1 MADQNNQN
9 NRQILEQVSSL
20 ATYVA
25 CLVAIWFWTY
35 VREIENDRRTIT
47 HDIRLESEQVRHE
60 LLSHL
65 FSTELC
71 RNIIR
76 MTPLAFTDLCEMLV
90 REGDLRPTLQATV
103 EEQVAKTLYLLA
115 HNTTNRELAFIFRR
129 SGESVS
135 RHFHIV
141 LRAIL
146 GLYEKFIKQPDGS
159 QVPSEIDCIGT
170 IDGTHIRVKV
180 SQREAPRYRGRKDYP
195 TQNVLAACTFN
206 LKFTYV
212 LAGWEG
218 TASDSRIM
226 KEALNRQAPLKLPE
240 GKYYLVDAGLMLRS
254 GLIMPYRGERYHLK
268 EYSRNP
274 PRNPRELFNLRHAS
288 LHNAIERAFGVL
300 KKRFP
305 IISSST
311 EPSYGVETQKLII
324 FSCCIL
330 HNYLRGADP
339 NDELL
344 AQVDAK
350 LMNDND
356 VHEEPPNPRES
367 SEEFRKGEL
376 IRDGIAAD
384 MWANYQV

>member
-1 MADQNNQN
+1 
-9 NRQILEQVSSL
+9 
-20 ATYVA
+20 
-25 CLVAIWFWTY
+25 
-35 VREIENDRRTIT
+35 
-47 HDIRLESEQVRHE
+47 
-60 LLSHL
+60 
-65 FSTELC
+65 
-71 RNIIR
+71 

-129 SGESVS
+129 SGESW
-135 RHFHIV
+135 
-141 LRAIL
+141 
-146 GLYEKFIKQPDGS
+146 
-159 QVPSEIDCIGT
+159 
-170 IDGTHIRVKV
+170 
-180 SQREAPRYRGRKDYP
+180 
-195 TQNVLAACTFN
+195 
-206 LKFTYV
+206 TYY
-212 LAGWEG
+212 A
-218 TASDSRIM
+218 
-226 KEALNRQAPLKLPE
+226 
-240 GKYYLVDAGLMLRS
+240 
-254 GLIMPYRGERYHLK
+254 YRGERYRLK

-288 LHNAIERAFGVL
+288 LRNAIERAFRVL
-300 KKRFP
+300 KKRFH

-344 AQVDAK
+344 AQVDAE

-367 SEEFRKGEL
+367 NREFRRGEL

-384 MWANYQV
+384 MWTNYQV